1 MGSNKAL
8 LPYRGGRFIEAV
20 RLRLYRLFDEVL
32 VVTNTPEHY
41 SFLGGRLVQ
50 DIHCGMG
57 VLGGLHAGLAHSRTS
72 HIFAVACD
80 MPCLNEALIKALTAR
95 WHQADVVIPEGEG
108 GLEPLHA
115 VYGRG
120 CLPYMEASL
129 ADNKRRIVSFFP
141 SVEVARFG
149 KESVAA
155 IDPGFDSFR
164 NVTPP
169 EDYFALRGCEAFGLP
184 PARDRRA

>member
-1 MGSNKAL
+1 MGSNKAR

-41 SFLGGRLVQ
+41 SFLGGSLVQ

-80 MPCLNEALIKALTAR
+80 MPCLNE
-95 WHQADVVIPEGEG
+95 
-108 GLEPLHA
+108 
-115 VYGRG
+115 
-120 CLPYMEASL
+120 
-129 ADNKRRIVSFFP
+129 
-141 SVEVARFG
+141 
-149 KESVAA
+149 VAA

-164 NVTPP
+164 NVPPP